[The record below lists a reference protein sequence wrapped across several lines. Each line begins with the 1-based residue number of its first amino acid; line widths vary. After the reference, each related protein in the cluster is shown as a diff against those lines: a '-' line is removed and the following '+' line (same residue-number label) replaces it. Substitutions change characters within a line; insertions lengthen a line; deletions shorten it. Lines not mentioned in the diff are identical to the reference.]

1 MSAESEV
8 IVAEM
13 VEDLQQS
20 TSRALAVR
28 REAVAGLIRPIAKPA
43 EVLAAQNDTREL
55 IQQTLQEDRDYGTI
69 PGTKKP
75 TLYKP
80 GAERVNAAFG
90 CAAQY
95 RIIEKEVDHD
105 RVNRYTKRDWEWHPS
120 IRGKKVYGAEVVA
133 ESQGLYRYVLLCQL
147 VHRESGVVIG
157 EGVGSCST
165 MESKY
170 IDRPRDLENT
180 VLKMAKKRAY
190 VDATL
195 TTFGLSEQFTQDV
208 EDMEHGHDEGDTKE
222 TRAFSIDDVLGF
234 GKHKDKTWRQ
244 LLESDE
250 WDYVSWAVGN
260 MDKLTEEA
268 KRVLSEALSAHADGP
283 PVRTPAEKVAP
294 QGQPAGSPQ
303 RNGNGGA
310 NGNGGTHGADP
321 ATPKQIELV
330 EQLAKSSALT
340 EDERAGLRGRLL
352 RGMTKK
358 QASEAIEWLN
368 ATIRNRKAGDDAAQT
383 NGKGH
388 ADKTLAHVA
397 SADPDDDLPF

>member
-1 MSAESEV
+1 MSHETEV
-8 IVAEM
+8 IEAELIESVA
-13 VEDLQQS
+13 QS
-20 TSRALAVR
+20 TNRALAVR

-43 EVLAAQNDTREL
+43 DVLAAQNDTREL
-55 IQQTLQEDRDYGTI
+55 IQATLQEDRDYGTI

-95 RIIEKEVDHD
+95 RIIEKEIDHD
-105 RVNRYTKRDWEWHPS
+105 RRNQFTKRDWEWHPQV
-120 IRGKKVYGAEVVA
+120 RGKKVWGEERQV

-208 EDMEHGHDEGDTKE
+208 EDMENGEGEHGEGGKQPQP
-222 TRAFSIDDVLGF
+222 FSIDEQLPF
-234 GKHKDKTWRQ
+234 GKHKGKTWRE
-244 LLESDE
+244 LLSTDDG

-260 MDKLTEEA
+260 MDKLTDEA

-294 QGQPAGSPQ
+294 EGEPAGHAPKS
-303 RNGNGGA
+303 GNGY
-310 NGNGGTHGADP
+310 GTHGGDP
-321 ATPKQIELV
+321 ATTKQVELV
-330 EQLAKSSALT
+330 EQLAKSSVLT
-340 EDERAGLRGRLL
+340 QAELDGIRGRLA

-368 ATIRNRKAGDDAAQT
+368 ATIRNRKAGDDAAET

-388 ADKTLAHVA
+388 AEKPLAHVA
-397 SADPDDDLPF
+397 APDDDLPF

>member
-1 MSAESEV
+1 MANDHEV
-8 IVAEM
+8 IEAEVMETVA
-13 VEDLQQS
+13 QS

-95 RIIEKEVDHD
+95 RIMEKEVDHD
-105 RVNRYTKRDWEWHPS
+105 RVNRYTKREWEWHPS
-120 IRGKKVYGAEVVA
+120 IRGKKVYGPEVVA

-208 EDMEHGHDEGDTKE
+208 EDMERGESDDERGTA
-222 TRAFSIDDVLGF
+222 AFSLDDTLPF
-234 GKHKDKTWRQ
+234 GKHKGKSWRE
-244 LLESDE
+244 LLATDDG

-260 MDKLTEEA
+260 MDKLTDEA
-268 KRVLSEALSAHADGP
+268 KKVLAEALSANADGP
-283 PVRTPAEKVAP
+283 PTHPPAGKVSP
-294 QGQPAGSPQ
+294 QGGPAGSAPAK
-303 RNGNGGA
+303 NGNGSA
-310 NGNGGTHGADP
+310 NGTHGADP
-321 ATPKQIELV
+321 ASQKQTELV
-330 EQLAKSSALT
+330 EQLAKSSVLT
-340 EDERAGLRGRLL
+340 EEERDGIRGRLA

-368 ATIRNRKAGDDAAQT
+368 ATIRKRKEAAAQSEPAPAAVPA
-383 NGKGH
+383 G
-388 ADKTLAHVA
+388 AVE
-397 SADPDDDLPF
+397 SDDDLPF